1 MSGRSGCSLLQTE
14 GPAAGGSDGCDPRLR
29 DRWGP
34 RSRVLS
40 GGWRLL
46 ALGRQSSS
54 KAGSHPEPVRKPSA
68 LGSLSRKRPGSLP
81 MKRAKPQT
89 PQMLPHTRLCLEPEP
104 GFHAGGMVYLFKSL
118 NPFCLFHE
126 GKKNLF
132 ILATLFVV

>member
-1 MSGRSGCSLLQTE
+1 M
-14 GPAAGGSDGCDPRLR
+14 
-29 DRWGP
+29 
-34 RSRVLS
+34 
-40 GGWRLL
+40 
-46 ALGRQSSS
+46 GRQSSS
-54 KAGSHPEPVRKPSA
+54 KAGSHPEPVREPSA

-81 MKRAKPQT
+81 TKRAKPQT

-126 GKKNLF
+126 EKKNLF